1 MSVSCASLIIVEVIY
16 KRLRD
21 PYLKAVCTVCIIQ
34 VINQFVVSCVD
45 MQLTYYRNMTYLGT
59 VMAIVTILDTLDKQ
73 QEKDAAVE

>member
-1 MSVSCASLIIVEVIY
+1 LIIVEVIY